1 MVETLFIVTSDPR
14 RSHRPAEA
22 IRIAAGVG
30 AWKKVATHLY
40 FRGAA
45 VLCLGEFVDD
55 LVQGGSIERYL
66 PTAAEGGNVFVQQS
80 VPELEAIGKS
90 SVKFAPLTDG
100 QLGSIAT
107 GMKYVLHF

>member
-1 MVETLFIVTSDPR
+1 MVETLFIVTDDPR

-45 VLCLGEFVDD
+45 ILCLSEFPDD
-55 LVQGGSIERYL
+55 LVLGSNIERYL
-66 PTAAEGGNVFVQQS
+66 PTAAEGANVLVQEGT
-80 VPELEAIGKS
+80 ELALVIRS
-90 SVKFAPLTDG
+90 SVKFVPINDARLA
-100 QLGSIAT
+100 SIAAR
-107 GMKYVLHF
+107 MKYVLHF